1 MNFGDIPRNDVD
13 AAVRWVEERLDAE
26 EDVGQDAAEALLR
39 LQDDPDELAA
49 ALWGLYDRRARRGL
63 AVPSFWQA

>member
-1 MNFGDIPRNDVD
+1 MTFGDIPRNDVD

-26 EDVGQDAAEALLR
+26 ADVGQDAAEALLR
-39 LQDDPDELAA
+39 LQDDPDPLAA
-49 ALWGLYDRRARRGL
+49 ALADLYDRRARRGL